1 MPSTQ
6 RTDHEGWPG
15 IRGYLDTAAYG
26 LPPTAATHAMR
37 GWVDQWAEGSA
48 PFADWLSATDQAR
61 GLFASL
67 IGGDGGEVATG
78 TSVSQLTGLIAGS
91 LPDGSRVLAPEGE
104 FASLLFPFLAQADRR
119 ITVREVP
126 RDRLLDAIGSDTD
139 VVACSA
145 VSSSDGQVAPLRELA
160 DVARAAGART
170 VVDAAQACGWLDAD
184 WWRFDAVI
192 TSAFKWLSCPR
203 GVAFMALSQELL
215 NDVRPT
221 AAGWFAS
228 DERQQYSGGPL
239 RLAGDARRL
248 DISPVWSSWTAAR
261 ESLNV
266 LLTVGVPA
274 IEHHDLRLAN
284 RLRAGLG
291 HPTQRSPIVIV
302 DGEEVAAALHRA
314 AIVCSP
320 RPAGARLSFHLYN
333 NEDDVDRAL
342 DALADL
348 ELREQS

>member
-1 MPSTQ
+1 V
-6 RTDHEGWPG
+6 
-15 IRGYLDTAAYG
+15 RGYLDTAAYG
-26 LPPTAATHAMR
+26 LPPFAATHAMR
-37 GWVDQWAEGSA
+37 VWVDQWAQGSA

-67 IGGDGGEVATG
+67 LGVQASYVATG
-78 TSVSQLTGLIAGS
+78 ASVSQLAGLIACS

-104 FASLLFPFLAQADRR
+104 FTSLLFPFLAQADRN

-139 VVACSA
+139 VVAFSA
-145 VSSSDGQVAPLRELA
+145 VSSSDGQVAPLADIADLA
-160 DVARAAGART
+160 SRVGAWT

-184 WWRFDAVI
+184 WRRFDAVI
-192 TSAFKWLSCPR
+192 TSAFKWLACPR

-221 AAGWFAS
+221 AAGWFAG
-228 DERQQYSGGPL
+228 DQRQHYYGGPL
-239 RLAGDARRL
+239 RLADDARRL

-261 ESLNV
+261 ESLNA
-266 LLTVGVPA
+266 LLAVGVPA
-274 IEHHDLRLAN
+274 IEHHDVGLAN

-291 HPTQRSPIVIV
+291 LVAQRSPIVIV
-302 DGEEVAAALHRA
+302 NGEEVVAALQRA
-314 AIVCSP
+314 DIVCTP

-333 NEDDVDRAL
+333 DEHNVDRAL
-342 DALADL
+342 DALAGL
-348 ELREQS
+348 ELGEES